1 MRHPD
6 AIPRGVSE
14 GILRASRAPASPSR
28 GDGSSRW
35 ELRERIGKGVVV
47 WMEDREERREL
58 QTNVLRGDGVP
69 DNPRVSQGF

>member
-28 GDGSSRW
+28 GDEVPAGGSSEKGLGRVLLYGWRTEKRGGSSRQ
-35 ELRERIGKGVVV
+35 
-47 WMEDREERREL
+47 MC
-58 QTNVLRGDGVP
+58 
-69 DNPRVSQGF
+69 